1 MSDFQKQTVQWF
13 PGHMA
18 KTRRQIKESLPLV
31 DAVTELLD
39 ARVPLSSRNPELN
52 ELIASKPHIVLLN
65 KCDMADEAATRRW
78 KAWFGRQGSPALAV
92 DCRSGRGLNDYGDTV
107 RELLRDKIQS
117 NLEKGMAGRALR
129 MMVVGIPNTGKS
141 SFINRMAG
149 RSRAKVADR
158 PGVTRQNQWFA
169 IGGGIELLDT
179 PGVLWPKFD
188 DPEVGNRLAF
198 IGSVKDE
205 VMDVENKPKIGCVVM
220 AAGNARRFG
229 ENKLAAQLRGRSLIL
244 RALEAVPAEKFD
256 KVVVVTQYPE
266 VMRLAG
272 EFHFAAIHNPHPDYG
287 ISHTI
292 ELGLTALRDCDGVLF
307 QVSDQPL
314 LRRESVAEL
323 VDRWRTRPEK
333 IVALGHG
340 GVRGNPCLF
349 PARFFPELLELRED
363 HGGNTVIR
371 RHEADLLLLDVPA
384 EELRDVDTAQALEEL
399 KAEEQV

>member
-52 ELIASKPHIVLLN
+52 ELIANKPHIVLLN
-65 KCDMADEAATRRW
+65 KCDMADEAASRRW
-78 KAWFGRQGSPALAV
+78 KAWFDGRGTPALAV
-92 DCRSGRGLNDYGDTV
+92 DCRSGRGLNAYGETV
-107 RELLRDKIQS
+107 RTLLQDKIQS
-117 NLEKGMAGRALR
+117 NIEKGMPGRALR

-205 VMDVENKPKIGCVVM
+205 VVDVETLAVRLLAVLGAQYQDRLCDRYKLDE
-220 AAGNARRFG
+220 AA
-229 ENKLAAQLRGRSLIL
+229 AAECG
-244 RALEAVPAEKFD
+244 P
-256 KVVVVTQYPE
+256 Y
-266 VMRLAG
+266 
-272 EFHFAAIHNPHPDYG
+272 
-287 ISHTI
+287 
-292 ELGLTALRDCDGVLF
+292 
-307 QVSDQPL
+307 
-314 LRRESVAEL
+314 
-323 VDRWRTRPEK
+323 
-333 IVALGHG
+333 
-340 GVRGNPCLF
+340 
-349 PARFFPELLELRED
+349 ELLELIGRKRGMLVR
-363 HGGNTVIR
+363 GGEIDTER
-371 RHEADLLLLDVPA
+371 ASAMLLDEYRA
-384 EELRDVDTAQALEEL
+384 GRLGHITLEFPPG
-399 KAEEQV
+399 A